1 MHKGKGYLIE
11 KPTQDITNIV
21 LSVVNNNEV
30 VMTGCCFLKCRFAV
44 MRCFR

>member
-1 MHKGKGYLIE
+1 MHKGKRYLIE
-11 KPTQDITNIV
+11 KPTNIV
-21 LSVVNNNEV
+21 HSVVNNNEV